1 MERLS
6 AEGKF
11 FHRSCFK
18 CEYCG
23 TTLRLSSYA
32 FDVEDG
38 KNGAT
43 PGGGG
48 MAEEHCCFLFSHS
61 SFLLPREV
69 LLQAALLLP
78 RVRLCPEE
86 AARSPRSSRPRQ
98 GTLSVARSC
107 CLSANAHPCSVRPPR
122 RRTRPPRQE
131 RWPWT
136 PPEGRRRCPPA
147 SSHPQVAHF
156 RVWPWRLLPAA
167 WPGARPLRCV
177 ASAVPFPGP
186 ATRWRSTP

>member
-43 PGGGG
+43 PGGG
-48 MAEEHCCFLFSHS
+48 S
-61 SFLLPREV
+61 RT
-69 LLQAALLLP
+69 ALLLFSYSFFYSP
-78 RVRLCPEE
+78 GKFYCKPHFCYRVSGYAQRKRPAPPPAPVTAKVLP
-86 AARSPRSSRPRQ
+86 RSPVHAAPRLTP
-98 GTLSVARSC
+98 TLA
-107 CLSANAHPCSVRPPR
+107 LSAPPH

-131 RWPWT
+131 RRPWT
-136 PPEGRRRCPPA
+136 PPEGRRQRPPA

-156 RVWPWRLLPAA
+156 RVWPWRPLPAV
-167 WPGARPLRCV
+167 WPGARPFRCV